1 MMYFHA
7 YCTCSSSNTE
17 AEEMVEEMAEE
28 TVEGEGEEEMEED
41 RLGDLAIF
49 DLVCTEESMRFPTSR
64 LNSYF

>member
-1 MMYFHA
+1 V
-7 YCTCSSSNTE
+7 E